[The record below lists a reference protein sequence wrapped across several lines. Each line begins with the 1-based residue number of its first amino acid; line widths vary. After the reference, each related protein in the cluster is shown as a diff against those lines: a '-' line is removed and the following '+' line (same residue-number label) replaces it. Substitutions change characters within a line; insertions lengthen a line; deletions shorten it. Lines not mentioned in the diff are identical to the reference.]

1 MLLSATWE
9 PRFMVINMFHIT
21 AKFKLKRY
29 RTSGVMIQVY
39 DLLAFGAT
47 ANTKAS
53 EISKGTLKVW
63 TQYS

>member
-1 MLLSATWE
+1 MILSATWE

-39 DLLAFGAT
+39 DLLAFGA
-47 ANTKAS
+47 NTKAS
-53 EISKGTLKVW
+53 EISKGALKVW
-63 TQYS
+63 TLPT